1 MKLHR
6 LEITAFGP
14 FAGHEVVD
22 FDRLNEAGVFL
33 LNGETGAGK
42 TSVLDAICFALYSSA
57 PTTVAMGGRKP
68 GHSDH
73 ADPDTAPLVELE
85 FTSGGRRW
93 HISRSPA
100 WSKPSKRAAS
110 GWSEQQAKVL
120 LREWLDGQWQERS
133 HRPDEVGQTIEH
145 VIGLNREQFTQVM
158 MLPQGRFAQFLRA
171 GSKEREK
178 LLETLFGTDIYPRIQ
193 QELKN
198 LAASSHSELQAI
210 ELEQQRDLERIT
222 QLNDQLLEV
231 LGDLPAGTVTLPPDT
246 PLETGDMD
254 PRDTSGGS
262 SQGAGGPLET
272 LTPKPEQGG
281 VAQEPMTVAQL
292 CARIT
297 RAAEELGTSREAVSQ
312 RQIQAA
318 ERARELAQRL
328 QNIERHN
335 RLTEILGQLDA
346 QRDTV
351 EDRETALSRHQAA
364 QKIIGFVTAV
374 VRALSTFEEAKGS
387 LTSARKVFSDSSPD
401 LQRFQGALGA
411 SATVL
416 DAWLEGNQQLS
427 VVRDEAVTARQAAEQ
442 AREIDASVG
451 AAQRALTEIE
461 GAIEQHGSRQ
471 RIVTQEL
478 NSAVDKRAAIEQ
490 RVTELHAATR
500 DAGMI
505 RDRHDRALRT
515 LKASE
520 EFQGLARQR
529 DQDGERYRSA
539 EDERRAAAQHV
550 EDLETQRFSAAAA
563 TLASTLHEDEPCPVC
578 GSRVHPEPADQIRGQ
593 EVTEEMLNAARAAR
607 DGAQAQADQAHTAW
621 QAAQQKASQAL
632 GAGALE
638 DIESAR
644 QAAGESEI
652 ARQQLDRQLE
662 QLTKAEHQ
670 LTKLVGMIDDS
681 RDKLRDIELELE
693 RDETRRASA
702 STQLDELRARL
713 DRELFG
719 FESVQQRIGAAQ
731 DLVTALSAVDTAQRR
746 VDRAEQEL
754 DYSRSTVDTELAGS
768 PFETTEEVRGA
779 VLEPARAQQVEAWL
793 VEHRERHGKVTAEL
807 ATDTMVATARLTPE
821 ERAGTT
827 AETVTQAKL
836 TGENLTIQRDL
847 ITAASGTV
855 ATLERSAHEL
865 SRSGAERETT
875 LECARE
881 KANRLGSL
889 SAVANGLSTDN
900 SLRMTLTSFVL
911 AAKLEHVAAVASEH
925 LQRMSSGRFSLI
937 HTDQSKG
944 GGKAGLGLEV
954 DDSWT
959 GRRRG
964 TETLSGGESFFT
976 SLALALALADV
987 VRAAAGGQDMDTLF
1001 VDEGFGSLDE
1011 DTLEQVLET
1020 IDGLRQNGRVIG
1032 LVSHVAEMKQR
1043 IGTQLVVS
1051 KTPKGSH
1058 LSVMT
1063 GLETTA

>member
-22 FDRLNEAGVFL
+22 FGRLNEAGVFL

-100 WSKPSKRAAS
+100 WNKPSKRAAS
-110 GWSEQQAKVL
+110 GWSEQHAKVL
-120 LREWLDGQWQERS
+120 LREWVDGQWQERS

-198 LAASSHSELQAI
+198 LAAISQSELEALQ
-210 ELEQQRDLERIT
+210 LEQQRDVERVT
-222 QLNDQLLEV
+222 QLNDQFVEV
-231 LGDLPAGTVTLPPDT
+231 LGDLPVGTVTLPPHASAEAGEILARD
-246 PLETGDMD
+246 TGD
-254 PRDTSGGS
+254 GS
-262 SQGAGGPLET
+262 SQSAESSVGTRA
-272 LTPKPEQGG
+272 PEPEGEG
-281 VAQEPMTVAQL
+281 ESQEPVTVAQL
-292 CARIT
+292 CERIT
-297 RAAEELGTSREAVSQ
+297 HAAAELNSSREAVSQ
-312 RQIQAA
+312 RQLRAA
-318 ERARELAQRL
+318 DRARELAQRL
-328 QNIERHN
+328 QNMERHD
-335 RLTEILGQLDA
+335 RLTEALTQLEA
-346 QRDTV
+346 QRDTAA
-351 EDRETALSRHQAA
+351 DRETALSRHRAA
-364 QKIIGFVTAV
+364 QKIAGFVSTV
-374 VRALSTFEEAKGS
+374 ESALSASEEAKGS
-387 LTSARKVFSDSSPD
+387 LTSAREAFSESSPD
-401 LQRFQGALGA
+401 LGRFRSALGA
-411 SATVL
+411 SVAVL
-416 DAWLEGNQQLS
+416 DEWLDGSQELS
-427 VVRDEAVTARQAAEQ
+427 AVRDAAVSVRQAAEQ
-442 AREIDASVG
+442 AREVDASVG
-451 AAQRALTEIE
+451 AAQRALAEIE
-461 GAIEQHGSRQ
+461 RAIEQQSSRQ
-471 RIVTQEL
+471 QIVTREL
-478 NSAVDKRAAIEQ
+478 NGAVDKRAAIEQ
-490 RVTELHAATR
+490 VVAELQTATR

-505 RDRHDRALRT
+505 RDRHDRAQQT

-529 DQDGERYRSA
+529 DREGERYRAA
-539 EDERRAAAQHV
+539 EDNRRAAAQHV

-578 GSRVHPEPADQIRGQ
+578 GSTVHPEPADQEHGQ
-593 EVTEEMLNAARAAR
+593 EVTEDTLNDARATR
-607 DGAQAQADQAHTAW
+607 DRAQAQADQAHTAW

-638 DIESAR
+638 DIEAAR
-644 QAAGESEI
+644 DAASECDL
-652 ARQQLDRQLE
+652 ARRELDRQLE
-662 QLTKAEHQ
+662 QLTNTERGLADLDRK
-670 LTKLVGMIDDS
+670 INDS
-681 RDKLRDIELELE
+681 RDKLRDIELTVE

-702 STQLDELRARL
+702 STQLDEARTRL

-731 DLVTALSAVDTAQRR
+731 DLVTAVSTVDSAQRR

-754 DYSRSTVDTELAGS
+754 EYSRNTLDTELADS
-768 PFETTEEVRGA
+768 PFATTDEVRGA
-779 VLEPARAQQVEAWL
+779 VLEPVRAQQFETWL
-793 VEHRERHGKVTAEL
+793 VEHRDRYGKVTAEL
-807 ATDTMVATARLTPE
+807 ATDVMTATAQLTPE

-827 AETVTQAKL
+827 PETVAQAKL
-836 TGENLTIQRDL
+836 KGEDLAAQRDL
-847 ITAASGTV
+847 ITAASGTI
-855 ATLERSAHEL
+855 ATLERSAREL
-865 SRSGAERETT
+865 SRTGGERGAT
-875 LECARE
+875 LERARE
-881 KANRLGSL
+881 NAYRLSSL

-900 SLRMTLTSFVL
+900 GLRMTLTSFVL

-1063 GLETTA
+1063 GLETNA